1 MSERVYIFDTTLRD
15 GEQSPGATMNAHEK
29 VQMAL
34 QLESLGVDVMEA
46 GFPIASESEQNAVR
60 EVASVI
66 KRAIVAGLAR
76 LRQEDI
82 DSAHEAIRGA
92 AQPRIHVF
100 IATSDIHLQH
110 KLRMSREQVLERTRD
125 MVKYARNLVNEVEFS
140 AEDATRSDREYLA
153 RVVAAAIKAGAKVI
167 NIPDTV
173 GYALPDEMKQLIE
186 YLKKNVEGIEDV
198 VLSTHCHD
206 DLGLA
211 VANSLAAV
219 KAGVRQIECTVNGI
233 GERAGN
239 AALEEVVMSF
249 RTRNDLMPFETGVR
263 TQEIYKTSKLLST
276 LTGLLVAYNKS
287 IVGRNAF
294 AHEAGIHQHGVI
306 SKSATYEIMSPE
318 DVGRARSELVL
329 GRHSGRHGLAKRC
342 EELGYKLS
350 DDQLKELY
358 DKFIALTDKKKEVYD
373 EDLLVLLEEGI
384 EKPPEIYHLE
394 YLQTTTGNATVPTAT
409 VKLSKGQESW
419 LDSSVGDGPIDAAYR
434 AIERITHIGGRLLDY
449 SIRSVTKGKEALG
462 EVFVTVQFNGIVV
475 VGHAS
480 STDVIEGS
488 VKAYVNALNKFL
500 GQHGESKT

>member
-1 MSERVYIFDTTLRD
+1 
-15 GEQSPGATMNAHEK
+15 
-29 VQMAL
+29 
-34 QLESLGVDVMEA
+34 
-46 GFPIASESEQNAVR
+46 
-60 EVASVI
+60 
-66 KRAIVAGLAR
+66 
-76 LRQEDI
+76 
-82 DSAHEAIRGA
+82 
-92 AQPRIHVF
+92 
-100 IATSDIHLQH
+100 
-110 KLRMSREQVLERTRD
+110 
-125 MVKYARNLVNEVEFS
+125 
-140 AEDATRSDREYLA
+140 
-153 RVVAAAIKAGAKVI
+153 
-167 NIPDTV
+167 
-173 GYALPDEMKQLIE
+173 
-186 YLKKNVEGIEDV
+186 
-198 VLSTHCHD
+198 
-206 DLGLA
+206 
-211 VANSLAAV
+211 
-219 KAGVRQIECTVNGI
+219 VNGI

-350 DDQLKELY
+350 DEQLKELY